1 MPIYHAPVNDF
12 RFLINEVL
20 DHSPGQKLPS
30 AESATEDIVDA
41 VLVEGAKFCETV
53 LQPLNGPGDLEGCG
67 FDQGEVRT
75 PKGFAEAYK
84 AYCDAGWPGLTS
96 TPEFGG
102 QGLPYYLG
110 LAMSEMIT
118 ASNTSWGMYAAL
130 SHAAWEALQ
139 LHGSTEQK
147 DTYLAKMIAGDWTGT
162 MNLTES
168 HCGTDL
174 GLIRTR
180 AEPAEADSYRISGTK
195 IWISAGEHDLAENI
209 IHMVLARLPGAPEGT
224 RGISLF
230 IAPKYLV
237 NPDGSLGERNGVRCA
252 GIDHKMGIK
261 ASATCEMIYDNA
273 VGYLVGEPHRGLI
286 YMFSMM
292 NGARLGTG
300 IQGLGIGSVAYQN
313 AAVFARER
321 LQGRSLS
328 GAKLPDKPADP
339 IIVHP
344 DVRRMLMVGR
354 AFCEGARHLGLYT
367 AMQLELE
374 HHHPEPAT
382 RERAGHWVALMTP
395 IIKAYFTDMGSEVAN
410 LGLQVHGGAG
420 YIVDT
425 GVEQF
430 VRDVRI
436 TRIYE
441 GTNGIQALDLVG
453 RKLVAA
459 NGETIKSFFDVADQL
474 LASMSK
480 NEALAEFSAPLEAA
494 LDRLKATTGW
504 VYQQMAR
511 DPLEA
516 GAASVDYLRLFA
528 LTAMA
533 WSWAVQAKSANHNL
547 TSGSMNEAFYRN
559 KLITARFFMTRM
571 LPESEG
577 LASRIQAGAESIMA
591 LDEGAF

>member
-1 MPIYHAPVNDF
+1 MPTYHAPVNDF

-20 DHSPGQKLPS
+20 DHDLSRELPS
-30 AESATEDIVDA
+30 AEFGTEDIVDA
-41 VLVEGAKFCETV
+41 VIVEGSKFCESV
-53 LQPLNGPGDLEGCG
+53 LQPLNGPGDLEGCV
-67 FDQGEVRT
+67 FEQGEVRT
-75 PKGFAEAYK
+75 PKGFPEAYH
-84 AYCDAGWPGLTS
+84 AYCEAGWPGLTS
-96 TPEFGG
+96 SPEFGG

-130 SHAAWEALQ
+130 SHGAWEALH
-139 LHGSTEQK
+139 LHGTEAQK
-147 DTYLAKMIAGDWTGT
+147 GTYLAKMIAGEWTGT

-180 AEPAEADSYRISGTK
+180 AEPDDGDTYRISGTK
-195 IWISAGEHDLAENI
+195 IWISAGEHDMAENI

-230 IAPKYLV
+230 IVPKFLV
-237 NPDGSLGERNGVRCA
+237 NSDGSLGERNGVRCA

-261 ASATCEMIYDNA
+261 ASATCEMTYDNA
-273 VGYLVGEPHRGLI
+273 IGYLIGEPHRGLM

-300 IQGLGIGSVAYQN
+300 IQGLGLGSVAYQN
-313 AAVFARER
+313 AANFARER

-328 GAKLPDKPADP
+328 GPKAPDKPADP

-344 DVRRMLMVGR
+344 DVRRMLMIGR
-354 AFCEGARHLGLYT
+354 AFCEGARGLGLYT

-374 HHHPEPAT
+374 HFHPDQKI
-382 RERAGHWVALMTP
+382 REQAGHWVALMTP

-459 NGETIKSFFDVADQL
+459 NGETVKSFFDVADKL
-474 LASMSK
+474 LASMS
-480 NEALAEFSAPLEAA
+480 EDDALAEFSEPLGTA
-494 LDRLKATTGW
+494 LDRLRTTTGW

-533 WSWAVQAKSANHNL
+533 WSWAAQAKSASKNL
-547 TSGSMNEAFYRN
+547 TTGPMGEAFYRN

-577 LASRIQAGAESIMA
+577 LAVRIRAGAESIMA
-591 LDEGAF
+591 LDESAF